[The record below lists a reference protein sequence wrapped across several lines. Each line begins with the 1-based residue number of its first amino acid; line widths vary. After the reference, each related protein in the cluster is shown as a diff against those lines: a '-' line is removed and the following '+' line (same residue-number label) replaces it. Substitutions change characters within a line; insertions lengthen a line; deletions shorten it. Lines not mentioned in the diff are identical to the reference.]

1 MGLVQLPLFFSAIHV
16 GKCNTPWEVQDPMKN
31 GLEVEVDPCKALPT
45 TVESCLVDVR
55 TSLVYTLPKTNMS
68 PAN

>member
-31 GLEVEVDPCKALPT
+31 GLEVEVDPCKLAGGSNIFYFHLYL
-45 TVESCLVDVR
+45 EMIQFD
-55 TSLVYTLPKTNMS
+55 
-68 PAN
+68 